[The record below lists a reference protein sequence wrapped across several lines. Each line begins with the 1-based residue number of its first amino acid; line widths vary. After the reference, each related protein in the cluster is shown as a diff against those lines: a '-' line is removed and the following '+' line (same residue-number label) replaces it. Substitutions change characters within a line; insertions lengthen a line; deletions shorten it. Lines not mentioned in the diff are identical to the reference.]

1 MSFCTYF
8 LYTDHNKA
16 VGQNNAKGKVLVE
29 GEILMEEKTYL
40 KWYNKVGY
48 GTGDIAG
55 NVVYAF
61 LYSFATY
68 WLPRSEWMING

>member
-1 MSFCTYF
+1 
-8 LYTDHNKA
+8 
-16 VGQNNAKGKVLVE
+16 
-29 GEILMEEKTYL
+29 MEEKTYL

-61 LYSFATY
+61 YHHLS
-68 WLPRSEWMING
+68 